1 MIKPTINSTESKN
14 KALVWLEYIL
24 LVLCVCVIVLRTT
37 FTEGPTVQSSAVPSS
52 ITDSLYDLPIW
63 RAVLISSFSMF
74 VSTALIFSF
83 IIWIVM
89 NLCSRKFSYRL
100 SGIETGLLLFCIAAV
115 ISGLAAPDKRGAI
128 NSFTG
133 LVAPILMALLLV
145 QILDSQTKIKLILI
159 LIVALGTVSTYRCWE
174 QYSDNE
180 HMIEFYEQDP
190 DAALAQHRITPDSL
204 EHFQFEHR
212 LYSKD
217 IGGFF
222 TTSNSA
228 GSFAMMASFAAVVLL
243 IGKFRKRNPDSIEIA
258 WLIMRGI
265 AVVIVIFGLVIT
277 KSKGAIIASIFAAT
291 IFITYLCFDKW
302 LGAYKK
308 TILIFC
314 LPVFLLIGIA
324 GGWIVVR
331 YGLAHGRLPGGN
343 SMLVRWQ
350 YWHASAKMYADHLF
364 TGVGP
369 GNFAHFYPHYKPA
382 SASES
387 VADPHNFLLSILT
400 QYGPIGLIGFL
411 AMICMPLWTAFSASK
426 VNCSSETQKSE
437 PAFKKTSI
445 VLAIIVSV
453 VLLLIRPIIFPLPPT
468 ATLQERQAGIIIL
481 YIMPVII
488 FIGGFLLASAGETAK
503 ISHSGITIAA
513 LFCAVLGVAFHNL
526 IDFAIFEPGVFTVFW
541 VIIACMIAKYSQIH
555 PREQVVLKPAPFVK
569 ILTIAAGLLLI
580 VVYLNYF
587 LIPVSKTSAK
597 IHLANRAISTGRFE
611 QAHKLLDRASEDD
624 SLSSEALSLNSKLYL
639 HHFKL
644 TSSVNRDLLLAA
656 EKQSLGAIH
665 RNSAAFKN
673 YERLTEVY
681 TLLADISKQQEKT
694 DWLNK
699 AFDNTLFTVENL
711 YPGCARLRIELAKI
725 SELSGKTDIAISQYE
740 KAIEI
745 EDEYR
750 SQFREMYPERE
761 EIVSRLGD
769 KKYHFAKQRLIHL
782 RGHSSP

>member
-1 MIKPTINSTESKN
+1 
-14 KALVWLEYIL
+14 
-24 LVLCVCVIVLRTT
+24 
-37 FTEGPTVQSSAVPSS
+37 
-52 ITDSLYDLPIW
+52 
-63 RAVLISSFSMF
+63 MF

-83 IIWIVM
+83 IAWIV
-89 NLCSRKFSYRL
+89 LSFCSRKFSYHL
-100 SGIETGLLLFCIAAV
+100 SGIETGLLLFCVAAV

-128 NSFTG
+128 NNFTG
-133 LVAPILMALLLV
+133 LAAPILMALLLV

-159 LIVALGTVSTYRCWE
+159 LVVALGMVSTYRCWE

-180 HMIEFYEQDP
+180 HLIEFYEQDP
-190 DAALAQHRITPDSL
+190 AAALAQHRIVPNSL

-217 IGGFF
+217 ISGFF

-228 GSFAMMASFAAVVLL
+228 GSFALLTSFAAVVLL
-243 IGKFRKRNPDSIEIA
+243 VGRFKNLKSDSLEIA

-265 AVVIVIFGLVIT
+265 AVVILIFGLVIT
-277 KSKGAIIASIFAAT
+277 KSKGAIIGTAFAA
-291 IFITYLCFDKW
+291 IVFVIYLCFGKR
-302 LGAYKK
+302 LRAYKK
-308 TILIFC
+308 AILIGC
-314 LPVFLLIGIA
+314 LLLGIA
-324 GGWIVVR
+324 GGWIVVQ
-331 YGLAHGRLPGGN
+331 YGLTFGRLPPGGN

-350 YWHASAKMYADHLF
+350 YWEASVKMYTDHLF

-382 SASES
+382 AASES

-411 AMICMPLWTAFSASK
+411 SMICIPLWTVLSERK
-426 VNCSSETQKSE
+426 INCSPDTHLSE
-437 PAFKKTSI
+437 PSFKKPAI
-445 VLAIIVSV
+445 VMAIIVSV

-468 ATLQERQAGIIIL
+468 ATLQERQAGIIII

-488 FIGGFLLASAGETAK
+488 FIAGFVLASGGETAK

-513 LFCAVLGVAFHNL
+513 LFCAILGVAFHNL

-541 VIIACMIAKYSQIH
+541 VIIACMIAIYSQKYQ
-555 PREQVVLKPAPFVK
+555 REQVVLTPASLTK
-569 ILTIAAGLLLI
+569 ILTAAGGIVLI
-580 VVYLNYF
+580 IVYLNYV

-597 IHLANRAISTGRFE
+597 IQLANRAIFAGRFE
-611 QAHKLLDRASEDD
+611 QAHRLLESASEDD
-624 SLSSEALSLNSKLYL
+624 SLSSEALSLDSKLYL
-639 HHFKL
+639 HYFKL
-644 TSSVNRDLLLAA
+644 TSSVNRDLLLQA
-656 EKQSLGAIH
+656 EKKSLGAIH
-665 RNSAAFKN
+665 RNKEAFKN
-673 YERLTEVY
+673 YERLTEIY

-699 AFDNTLFTVENL
+699 AYDNTLFTVENL

-725 SELSGKTDIAISQYE
+725 SDLLGKTEMAISQYE

-750 SQFREMYPERE
+750 AQFREMYPKRE

-769 KKYHFAKQRLIHL
+769 KKYLFAKQRIKDLT
-782 RGHSSP
+782 SQQDP

>member
-1 MIKPTINSTESKN
+1 MIKPTINSNESKSR
-14 KALVWLEYIL
+14 ALVCLEYIL

-37 FTEGPTVQSSAVPSS
+37 FTEGPTVQSAALPSS
-52 ITDSLYDLPIW
+52 ITDSMYGLPIW

-83 IIWIVM
+83 VAWIV
-89 NLCSRKFSYRL
+89 LRICSRKFSYCL
-100 SGIETGLLLFCIAAV
+100 SGLETGLLLFCAAAV

-128 NSFTG
+128 NNFTG
-133 LVAPILMALLLV
+133 LVAPILMALVLV
-145 QILDSQTKIKLILI
+145 QILDSQTKIKLILV
-159 LIVALGTVSTYRCWE
+159 LIVALGMVSTYRCWE

-180 HMIEFYEQDP
+180 HLIEFYEKDL
-190 DAALAQHRITPDSL
+190 DAALAQHRIVPDSL

-217 IGGFF
+217 ISGFF

-243 IGKFRKRNPDSIEIA
+243 IGKFKKRNPDSIEIA

-265 AVVIVIFGLVIT
+265 AVVILIFGLVIT
-277 KSKGAIIASIFAAT
+277 KSKGAIITSVFAAT
-291 IFITYLCFDKW
+291 VFVIYLCFGNR
-302 LGAYKK
+302 LIAYKK
-308 TILIFC
+308 AILIGC
-314 LPVFLLIGIA
+314 LLLGIA
-324 GGWIVVR
+324 GGWIVIQ
-331 YGLAHGRLPGGN
+331 YGLTHDRLPGGN
-343 SMLVRWQ
+343 SMFVRWQ
-350 YWHASAKMYADHLF
+350 YWNASAKMYADHWF

-369 GNFAHFYPHYKPA
+369 GNFSHFYPHYKPS

-387 VADPHNFLLSILT
+387 VADPHCFLLSILT
-400 QYGPIGLIGFL
+400 QYGPIGLTGFL
-411 AMICMPLWTAFSASK
+411 AMICIPLWTVLSARK
-426 VNCSSETQKSE
+426 VNCSPETHPPE
-437 PAFKKTSI
+437 PAFKKTAI
-445 VLAIIVSV
+445 GLAIIVSA
-453 VLLLIRPIIFPLPPT
+453 VLLFIRPSVFPLPST
-468 ATLQERQAGIIIL
+468 ATPQERQAGIIIL
-481 YIMPVII
+481 YIMPIII
-488 FIGGFLLASAGETAK
+488 FIAGFLLASAGETAK
-503 ISHSGITIAA
+503 MSHSGITIAA

-541 VIIACMIAKYSQIH
+541 VIIACLIAIYSQTY
-555 PREQVVLKPAPFVK
+555 PRPQIALKPTPFVK
-569 ILTIAAGLLLI
+569 ILTAATGLVLI
-580 VVYLNYF
+580 VVYLNYV
-587 LIPVSKTSAK
+587 LIPVCKTSAK
-597 IHLANRAISTGRFE
+597 IQLANRAISTGQFE
-611 QAHKLLDRASEDD
+611 EAHRLLDRASEDD
-624 SLSSEALSLNSKLYL
+624 SLSSDALSLNSKLYL

-644 TSSVNRDLLLAA
+644 TSSVNRDLLLQA
-656 EKQSLGAIH
+656 EKKSLGAIE

-699 AFDNTLFTVENL
+699 AFDNTSFTVEHL

-725 SELSGKTDIAISQYE
+725 SELLGKTDIAISQYE

-750 SQFREMYPERE
+750 AQFREMYPKRE

-769 KKYHFAKQRLIHL
+769 KKYLFAKQRIKYL
-782 RGHSSP
+782 RSQPVL

>member
-1 MIKPTINSTESKN
+1 MIKPTINSTESKS
-14 KALVWLEYIL
+14 KAIVCLEYIL

-37 FTEGPTVQSSAVPSS
+37 FAEGPTVQSASLPSS
-52 ITDSLYDLPIW
+52 ITDSMYGLPIW
-63 RAVLISSFSMF
+63 RSVLISSFSMF

-83 IIWIVM
+83 VAWIVL
-89 NLCSRKFSYRL
+89 NLCGRKFSYRL
-100 SGIETGLLLFCIAAV
+100 SGIETGLLLFCAAAV

-128 NSFTG
+128 NNFTG
-133 LVAPILMALLLV
+133 LVAPILMALLLI
-145 QILDSQTKIKLILI
+145 QILDSQTKIKLILV
-159 LIVALGTVSTYRCWE
+159 LIVALGMVSTYRCWE

-212 LYSKD
+212 IYSKD
-217 IGGFF
+217 ISGFF

-243 IGKFRKRNPDSIEIA
+243 VGRFKNQKSDSLEIA
-258 WLIMRGI
+258 WLIMRVI
-265 AVVIVIFGLVIT
+265 AVVILIFGLVIT
-277 KSKGAIIASIFAAT
+277 KSKGAIIASVFAVT
-291 IFITYLCFDKW
+291 IFVIYLCFGNR
-302 LGAYKK
+302 LRAYKK
-308 TILIFC
+308 AILIGC
-314 LPVFLLIGIA
+314 LLLVIA
-324 GGWIVVR
+324 GGCIVVQ
-331 YGLAHGRLPGGN
+331 YGLTHDPLPGGN
-343 SMLVRWQ
+343 STLVRWQ
-350 YWHASAKMYADHLF
+350 YWCASAKMYADHLF

-411 AMICMPLWTAFSASK
+411 AMICMPLWTVLSARSA
-426 VNCSSETQKSE
+426 NSSLKSHLSE
-437 PAFKKTSI
+437 SSFKKTAIFLS
-445 VLAIIVSV
+445 IIVSV
-453 VLLLIRPIIFPLPPT
+453 VLLLIRPIIFPLP
-468 ATLQERQAGIIIL
+468 ATSTSQERQAGIIIL

-488 FIGGFLLASAGETAK
+488 FIAAFLLASGGETAK
-503 ISHSGITIAA
+503 MSYSGITIAA

-541 VIIACMIAKYSQIH
+541 VIIACLIAIYSQTY

-569 ILTIAAGLLLI
+569 ILTLAAGLVLI
-580 VVYLNYF
+580 VFYLNYVV
-587 LIPVSKTSAK
+587 IPVSKTSAK
-597 IHLANRAISTGRFE
+597 IQSANRAIFAGQFE
-611 QAHKLLDRASEDD
+611 QAHRLLERASEDD

-644 TSSVNRDLLLAA
+644 TSSVNRDFLLQA
-656 EKQSLGAIH
+656 EKQSLGAID

-681 TLLADISKQQEKT
+681 TLLADISKEQEKT

-699 AFDNTLFTVENL
+699 AFDNTLFTVEHL

-740 KAIEI
+740 KGIEI

-750 SQFREMYPERE
+750 AQFREMYPKRE

-769 KKYHFAKQRLIHL
+769 KKYQFAKQRIKDLT
-782 RGHSSP
+782 SQTNP